1 MDKESTLNIVHAVL
15 SLDCGGLER
24 LVLHLCREGIRQG
37 DRVTVLC
44 LDKPGDLAQEV
55 RGTGAEV
62 MTLSRKPGL
71 MRPGEAIRLR
81 KILRELS
88 PDVLHCHQMGA
99 ALYAGS
105 MARSL
110 HIPAILHTEHGNHS
124 YQGWR
129 RKLLA
134 SIAFALPHRLY
145 CVSGEIADNLSN
157 IPFVR
162 SPAIQFNGI
171 PIPSSSEL
179 RPDPRLR
186 SELGIG
192 AGDFVI
198 GSVGRLVEIKRQER
212 LVKAVAAL
220 AKRGR
225 SVHLL
230 LVGDGACRA
239 ALQNLAENAG
249 IGDRVHFTGF
259 QMETLPYLNLMDI
272 FVLSSDSEGM
282 PMALLEA
289 WAAKK
294 PVVASAVGGLP
305 DLISEGSNGMLF
317 PPEDQRRL
325 TELIEMLMDA
335 HELRT
340 RLGENGHAE
349 VVSRYSATHTADA
362 YRSAYLELLNE
373 RGAAGLFG
381 TLRKSGPNE

>member
-1 MDKESTLNIVHAVL
+1 M
-15 SLDCGGLER
+15 
-24 LVLHLCREGIRQG
+24 
-37 DRVTVLC
+37 
-44 LDKPGDLAQEV
+44 
-55 RGTGAEV
+55 
-62 MTLSRKPGL
+62 
-71 MRPGEAIRLR
+71 
-81 KILRELS
+81 
-88 PDVLHCHQMGA
+88 
-99 ALYAGS
+99 
-105 MARSL
+105 
-110 HIPAILHTEHGNHS
+110 
-124 YQGWR
+124 
-129 RKLLA
+129 
-134 SIAFALPHRLY
+134 PHRLY

-171 PIPSSSEL
+171 PIPSPSKL
-179 RPDPRLR
+179 RPDPERR
-186 SELGIG
+186 SKLGIG
-192 AGDFVI
+192 AEDFVI

-305 DLISEGSNGMLF
+305 DLVSEGSNGMLF

-335 HELRT
+335 PELRN

-373 RGAAGLFG
+373 RGTASLFG
-381 TLRKSGPNE
+381 ALRKTGPHE